1 MPAKKK
7 MQQMKQ
13 TIKTKRPTKT
23 APQKLADRLK
33 TAQSAK
39 RGNAR
44 AQAAMNRLKKR
55 AR

>member
-13 TIKTKRPTKT
+13 NIKTKRPTKI

-39 RGNAR
+39 RGSAR

-55 AR
+55 GK